1 VRILFFGLPLAAVL
15 LRADG
20 HRIVHAFL
28 ARPGYPGE
36 RRLRRALGAAVEGR
50 VNLDDPPVLERV
62 LTLDADALVSWY
74 WTTRFPPSLV
84 QRFAGRSV
92 GIHPSLLPRHRG
104 PDPFFWTIA
113 EGDAVTGVTAHALAE
128 DYDTGAIY
136 GQRTL
141 HVQPTWNAWALAKA
155 LDRPSLQLLREVVRQ
170 MAAGAMPP
178 ERAQNDDDATQ
189 APPPTDDDVEID
201 WTKSADRIEQL
212 VRAASPYPGAFAA
225 LGDRTVVVTHVRVD
239 AHAPRALEPGEAWIV
254 SRDGGGAPTAAAVKA
269 GSGSIHLLGGVLEDE
284 SPPRVLDSAAI
295 ARLVEGS

>member
-1 VRILFFGLPLAAVL
+1 
-15 LRADG
+15 
-20 HRIVHAFL
+20 
-28 ARPGYPGE
+28 
-36 RRLRRALGAAVEGR
+36 
-50 VNLDDPPVLERV
+50 
-62 LTLDADALVSWY
+62 
-74 WTTRFPPSLV
+74 
-84 QRFAGRSV
+84 
-92 GIHPSLLPRHRG
+92 
-104 PDPFFWTIA
+104 
-113 EGDAVTGVTAHALAE
+113 
-128 DYDTGAIY
+128 
-136 GQRTL
+136 
-141 HVQPTWNAWALAKA
+141 
-155 LDRPSLQLLREVVRQ
+155 